1 MKIPVKGLISL
12 FQRMLDEHWDY
23 VWGSARTGCV
33 DCSGAFVWAY
43 KQFKQSITHGS
54 NGIARRYVVELLP
67 ISQAKPGMA
76 AFKIRKPGDKYYAL
90 PGSYQQGGASF
101 NGDLNDYYHI
111 GLVAEDGKSVL
122 NAQSEKAGFTRTA
135 LSKWSCVGFLKAVDY
150 DKEGEQM
157 ETYIVTADNGLP
169 VRVRDNPGGNTIA
182 RLKVGTRVLA
192 GDVDA
197 SGWREIRF
205 DGQTGYMMA
214 KFLVKE
220 EEAGIVKT
228 LTQKEYNDLCEAR
241 DILIK
246 IVGVG

>member
-12 FQRMLDEHWDY
+12 FRRMFDEHWAY
-23 VWGSARTGCV
+23 VWGAARTGCV

-43 KQFKQSITHGS
+43 RQFNQSITHGS
-54 NGIARRYVVELLP
+54 NAIARRYVVELLP
-67 ISQAKPGMA
+67 ISKAQPGMA

-90 PGSYQQGGASF
+90 PATYQKGGAGY

-122 NAQSEKAGFTRTA
+122 NAQSAQAGFTRTA
-135 LSKWSCVGFLKAVDY
+135 LSKWGCVGFLKAVDY
-150 DKEGEQM
+150 DKEGGQM

-169 VRVRDNPGGNTIA
+169 VRVRDNPGGATI
-182 RLKVGTRVLA
+182 T
-192 GDVDA
+192 
-197 SGWREIRF
+197 IRY

-220 EEAGIVKT
+220 EEAGVVKT

-241 DILIK
+241 DTLIR